1 MFNGFHLSILLLLN
15 VGKLLMMSLMLGLF
29 GLKELLILMNGNY
42 HKWVELLLPEEQLL
56 LQLAHFY
63 LLLKENIVRGLIV

>member
-1 MFNGFHLSILLLLN
+1 
-15 VGKLLMMSLMLGLF
+15 MMSLMLGLF